1 MAIVLRKNS
10 DDLEAPYL
18 LKGLTPK
25 RSVDQ
30 DICAPQKLP
39 ARLEIREIPTNLKG
53 EHR

>member
-30 DICAPQKLP
+30 DIGDNRKVIILLVEA
-39 ARLEIREIPTNLKG
+39 AV
-53 EHR
+53 